1 MSQQQ
6 DHLISGTLNVQ
17 HSVEVPEHEGS
28 GADLAHLNQN
38 SVSHVG
44 GGYADERR
52 SGQEYVI
59 PEEEE
64 HEEEAATLDV
74 DADYRRTP
82 KRVSKENQN

>member
-1 MSQQQ
+1 VP
-6 DHLISGTLNVQ
+6 DHG
-17 HSVEVPEHEGS
+17 GS

-44 GGYADERR
+44 GGFADEQR

-74 DADYRRTP
+74 DADYHQTPRRA
-82 KRVSKENQN
+82 

>member
-1 MSQQQ
+1 M
-6 DHLISGTLNVQ
+6 
-17 HSVEVPEHEGS
+17 PEHGGS
-28 GADLAHLNQN
+28 GADLTHLNQN

-44 GGYADERR
+44 GGFADEQR

-74 DADYRRTP
+74 DADYQQTP
-82 KRVSKENQN
+82 KREHKENQNEAHGQ